1 VGFSGWW
8 CRTWRGGPGLA
19 DLGVEH
25 KTCLCVAF
33 AGGLLSTESQCILL
47 AKNICVRLLY
57 SPSKAKA
64 KVRDSYLARPTGT
77 KPDQP
82 RFTIIGRGSW
92 SARVNGAAAL
102 MRPSIA
108 NANEQLDPRQQVAN
122 TPPSQSTTTG
132 LQPVS
137 IHQMAPPQRTSDCW
151 LTTHLST
158 PKGWKAELA

>member
-1 VGFSGWW
+1 M
-8 CRTWRGGPGLA
+8 
-19 DLGVEH
+19 EH

-82 RFTIIGRGSW
+82 RFTIIRSGS
-92 SARVNGAAAL
+92 
-102 MRPSIA
+102 
-108 NANEQLDPRQQVAN
+108 
-122 TPPSQSTTTG
+122 
-132 LQPVS
+132 
-137 IHQMAPPQRTSDCW
+137 
-151 LTTHLST
+151 
-158 PKGWKAELA
+158 